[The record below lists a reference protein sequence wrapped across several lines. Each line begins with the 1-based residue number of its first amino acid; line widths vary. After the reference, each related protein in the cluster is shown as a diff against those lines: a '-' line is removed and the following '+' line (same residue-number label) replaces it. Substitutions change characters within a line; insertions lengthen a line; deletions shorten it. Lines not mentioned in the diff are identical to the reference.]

1 MLEIKSLSLSYNE
14 SLLLDDINLEL
25 QAGELILLS
34 GPSGSGKSSLL
45 KVLNGIIP
53 EISEAKL
60 GGSIYLNSE
69 SILDK
74 SIAERSSYISTV
86 FQNPKTQFYCIN
98 STDEL
103 AFALENRN
111 LPKQE
116 ILDTID
122 KYTKLLDTDKLMD
135 RDIFT
140 LSGGEKQLLAVTSVA
155 CMDNKLYIFDEPS
168 ASLDRDSIDALRA
181 ALIKLKQLGKII
193 IVAEHRLYYLK
204 DIIDKVAVIENKKLH
219 IYGAEDIEKSLHN
232 IQSRHKLRSIND
244 IAKHDIAYKS
254 FERIDVLSK
263 CMDKD
268 PSHLSESD
276 EKSIKD
282 KGLSEE
288 AYVLHCDNF
297 EVSYDKNI
305 CINTSVRFKDDVYFI
320 IGKNGVGK
328 SSFIKKLCSLIK
340 GKGSSFYKGEFIN
353 KSYDYISLLMQDVNC
368 QLFTESVWQEISIVS
383 DDAAAKEEV
392 LKKLS
397 LWDKREYHPQLLSGG
412 EKQRLLIGLAKLSP
426 KPIVILDE
434 PSSGLDKSQM
444 LKIASY
450 INEMRAEGKLIIVI
464 THDYELIN
472 ECKGRIIEF
481 YKSN

>member
-34 GPSGSGKSSLL
+34 GSSGSGKSSLL

-168 ASLDRDSIDALRA
+168 ASLDRDSIKSKFVLYFELR
-181 ALIKLKQLGKII
+181 
-193 IVAEHRLYYLK
+193 
-204 DIIDKVAVIENKKLH
+204 
-219 IYGAEDIEKSLHN
+219 
-232 IQSRHKLRSIND
+232 
-244 IAKHDIAYKS
+244 
-254 FERIDVLSK
+254 
-263 CMDKD
+263 
-268 PSHLSESD
+268 
-276 EKSIKD
+276 
-282 KGLSEE
+282 EE
-288 AYVLHCDNF
+288 M
-297 EVSYDKNI
+297 KN
-305 CINTSVRFKDDVYFI
+305 REP
-320 IGKNGVGK
+320 
-328 SSFIKKLCSLIK
+328 
-340 GKGSSFYKGEFIN
+340 GEF
-353 KSYDYISLLMQDVNC
+353 
-368 QLFTESVWQEISIVS
+368 TEQHFFFFDI
-383 DDAAAKEEV
+383 
-392 LKKLS
+392 
-397 LWDKREYHPQLLSGG
+397 
-412 EKQRLLIGLAKLSP
+412 
-426 KPIVILDE
+426 
-434 PSSGLDKSQM
+434 
-444 LKIASY
+444 
-450 INEMRAEGKLIIVI
+450 
-464 THDYELIN
+464 
-472 ECKGRIIEF
+472 
-481 YKSN
+481 